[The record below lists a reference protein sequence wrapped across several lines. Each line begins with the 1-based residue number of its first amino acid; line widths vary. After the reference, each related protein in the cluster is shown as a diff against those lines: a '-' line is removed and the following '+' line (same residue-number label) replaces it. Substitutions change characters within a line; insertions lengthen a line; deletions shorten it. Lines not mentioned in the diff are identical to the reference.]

1 MLKFDKLYM
10 SVLILYVINL
20 LKLFKKLVVNL
31 CSRILFTINGE

>member
-31 CSRILFTINGE
+31 CSRILTTINGE

>member
-20 LKLFKKLVVNL
+20 LKLFKKLVVKL
-31 CSRILFTINGE
+31 CSRILITINGE